1 MIALLYIGTY
11 FLVGL
16 VITMLTIVW
25 DHFMPEDFHV
35 IIGEET
41 LENHCIKVMLAWPL
55 MSILYAVWAVIVVL
69 LIVVKYTA
77 EPFDNYLK
85 RKR

>member
-11 FLVGL
+11 FLIGL
-16 VITMLTIVW
+16 VITMLTV
-25 DHFMPEDFHV
+25 
-35 IIGEET
+35 
-41 LENHCIKVMLAWPL
+41 
-55 MSILYAVWAVIVVL
+55 VWAVIGVL